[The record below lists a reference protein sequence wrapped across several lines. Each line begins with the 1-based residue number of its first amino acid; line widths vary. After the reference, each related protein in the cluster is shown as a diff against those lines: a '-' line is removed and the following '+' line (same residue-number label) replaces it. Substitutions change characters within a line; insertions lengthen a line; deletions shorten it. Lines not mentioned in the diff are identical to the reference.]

1 MISETVIPETEDMKN
16 YNVSTNGKTH
26 LSLCFHNGVTC
37 FRHVLV
43 YGLLFFHPVHT
54 HL

>member
-1 MISETVIPETEDMKN
+1 MKN

-26 LSLCFHNGVTC
+26 ILSLCFHKFYGVTC
-37 FRHVLV
+37 FRPVLV
-43 YGLLFFHPVHT
+43 YELLFFHPVHT